1 MNQSKIAYIAF
12 DTVPAP
18 KGAAIHIAAF
28 SIALAAA
35 FDNIQLVTVSPKATR
50 LDFYEIYPQVIQ
62 TTLPA
67 IGDTLIQ
74 RVLYFRRLLMTWLQG
89 RRFEVIQIRSIYE
102 GFLIALNKQKYCDR
116 LIFEVNGLPSIE
128 LKYRYPAVAEDRELL
143 HKLHCQEQICL
154 KAADLIVTPS
164 SITGEYLQNRGID
177 ANKIRV
183 IPNGVDLNIFT
194 SYLKIKDYQ
203 THPFALE
210 NSLNP
215 QKILQ
220 IIYFGTLSSW
230 QGVNLAVE
238 ALALIN
244 REFPAC
250 LTLIGQAR
258 DYQIKAIK
266 QLALK
271 LGVADKLNL
280 LSAMSQTQL
289 LEHIHTCD
297 LILAPLT
304 PNDRNLV
311 QGCCPLK
318 ILEGMATG
326 IPVIA
331 SDLPVVRELGE
342 DGVHF
347 LLVKP
352 GSAKSIK
359 DAVLHLQNDPK
370 LATQLAVNAR
380 QRIEEYYTWQ
390 RAGEALTNVYT
401 ELGIKRSIKV

>member
-1 MNQSKIAYIAF
+1 MSKSKIAYIAF

-28 SIALAAA
+28 SIALAKA
-35 FDNIQLVTVSPKATR
+35 FDDIQLITVSPTVTGIDC
-50 LDFYEIYPQVIQ
+50 LEIYPQVIQ

-67 IGDTLIQ
+67 IGDTLIH
-74 RVLYFRRLLMTWLQG
+74 RVLYFRRLLKNWLY
-89 RRFEVIQIRSIYE
+89 RKRFAVIHIRSIYE
-102 GFLIALNKQKYCDR
+102 GFPIARNKQQYCDR

-143 HKLHCQEQICL
+143 HKLHSQEQVCL
-154 KAADLIVTPS
+154 AAADLIVTPS
-164 SITGEYLQNRGID
+164 SVTSEYLQNRGIP

-194 SYLKIKDYQ
+194 NDQRQ
-203 THPFALE
+203 TP
-210 NSLNP
+210 ND
-215 QKILQ
+215 KLQ
-220 IIYFGTLSSW
+220 IIYFGTLSPW

-244 REFPAC
+244 REFPAA
-250 LTLIGQAR
+250 LKVIGQAR
-258 DYQIKAIK
+258 DYQIKALK

-271 LGVADKLNL
+271 LGVADSLTIL
-280 LSAMSQTQL
+280 EPMPQTQL
-289 LEHIHTCD
+289 VEYIHASNI
-297 LILAPLT
+297 ILAPLM
-304 PNDRNLV
+304 PSDRNLV

-318 ILEGMATG
+318 VLEGMATG

-347 LLVKP
+347 LLVKA

-359 DAVLHLQNDPK
+359 DAVLGLQNDK
-370 LATQLAVNAR
+370 ELVTQLAINAR
-380 QRIEEYYTWQ
+380 QRIEEYYTWE
-390 RAGEALTNVYT
+390 RAAEALINGYT
-401 ELGIKRSIKV
+401 ELGIKRAIKV